1 MIMAP
6 DTPRLPRG
14 ALVAMLAAV
23 SIVSAGYGIVLP
35 ILPLMLQAIDGPG
48 ATAEVARHTGMLTG
62 FHAVALFLFAPFWGW
77 LSDKRGRRS
86 ILMIGLV
93 GFGLSLLVSTIR
105 PTIGLLYVERFL
117 SGMFAAAITPVASA
131 FIADQG
137 GDDAWRARHLAW
149 VSMASIS
156 GFLLGPMLSGFL
168 ATLSTALS
176 SADALPWQSFAL
188 PFLVIAAM
196 ALLSALAVRVLLP
209 DGVQAQ
215 PTAQKAQEPQ
225 QNRHVATI
233 LTLRG
238 IGFVVAAGVGAFE
251 VGLALRGNLDLGMDP
266 QRVAFMFTTCSLV
279 MFVVQG
285 LVFSPLTQPAST
297 RWLISPAL
305 VVMAGALLLVPRT
318 FDYAK
323 LLALVAIV
331 AASAGILAPILT
343 YWLSLEGGQTKGAVI
358 GKQVAIANLG
368 QAVGSFAGGS
378 LLASSPVPGTPF
390 ILSAAL
396 LLAMAWAAGGL
407 PGRLARSSA
416 GSEHASSTPPR

>member
-1 MIMAP
+1 MIATP

-35 ILPLMLQAIDGPG
+35 ILPLMLQSIDGPG

-62 FHAVALFLFAPFWGW
+62 VHAVALFLFAPFWGW
-77 LSDKRGRRS
+77 LSDRRGRRR
-86 ILMIGLV
+86 ILVIGLV
-93 GFGLSLLVSTIR
+93 GFSLSLLVSTIK
-105 PTIGLLYVERFL
+105 PTIGLLYAERFL
-117 SGMFAAAITPVASA
+117 SGVFAAAITPVASA
-131 FIADQG
+131 FIADLG
-137 GDDAWRARHLAW
+137 GDSNWRARHLAW

-176 SADALPWQSFAL
+176 STDALLRPSFEL
-188 PFLVIAAM
+188 PFVVIAVL
-196 ALLSALAVRVLLP
+196 ALASSLAVRTLLP
-209 DGVQAQ
+209 DGEQAQ
-215 PTAQKAQEPQ
+215 SVAQEMQ
-225 QNRHVATI
+225 QPRHDGLTATI

-238 IGFVVAAGVGAFE
+238 VGFVVAAGVGAFE

-266 QRVAFMFTTCSLV
+266 RRVAFMFTTCSLV

-285 LVFSPLTQPAST
+285 LVFSPFTQPAAT

-305 VVMAGALLLVPRT
+305 VVMAVALLLVPQT
-318 FDYAK
+318 IDYAK

-343 YWLSLEGGQTKGAVI
+343 YWLSLAGGQTKGAVI
-358 GKQVAIANLG
+358 GKQVAVANLG

-378 LLASSPVPGTPF
+378 LLAGSPIPGTPF
-390 ILSAAL
+390 ILSAGL

-407 PGRLARSSA
+407 PGRLARTPA
-416 GSEHASSTPPR
+416 DSEHANSPQLR